1 MSQPIVALEKKIG
14 SGSFGDVF
22 MGTLRNTGEKIA
34 VKRVKKATLKK
45 YGDYLIKAFWKE
57 IENMKL
63 CECENSIRLIQTME
77 SENNYNIVMELCD
90 TDLLI
95 HLNKSPVPFTVDEVR
110 DTFSKLNNVFK
121 IMQKHNII
129 HRDLKLGNI
138 LIKYTDETK
147 KVFIPKL
154 SDYGFSKDLNDNN
167 YTATHLGTPAT
178 MAPEIMMNMPY
189 DAESDLWSIGVMMY
203 QLHFKE
209 LPYRGISEQQ
219 ILKKIKNNC
228 PRKQPNDQNFKDL
241 LDKLFVLDPKKRIS
255 WEDYF
260 NHPFFKVN
268 SKKNIS
274 QYEKISNIDLG
285 YDYNKKGKDEFI
297 CFIAKDKKNEKKVL
311 IKSYREDL
319 IEKNNQLFEDEL
331 NLFKAFKGNKNVLN
345 LIEIKKE
352 DNRFNMIFEYIEA
365 ESIINYLKKNEIS
378 EKILKNFNQILY
390 NKVFMFSESNVSPFI
405 FISVHNFLI
414 DHDSNPVVFDFGIH
428 KLLIPKE
435 EYSSYFLS
443 NESEIDSVSVNKI
456 KTNVMN
462 YGITLLNMFTGN
474 KISMKGKEILL
485 PENITLSNDFKIFIS
500 KCLTRNHNK
509 RASWD
514 ELQNCDFVKENNNDE
529 INKLEKILL
538 IDDEKLKKIFNYLND
553 KFELI
558 VNYYTKEDF
567 KYNENLSQIEIF
579 VSATLFEMRI
589 INSFFNRNTEIK
601 PFSNQE
607 EISFISINNDR
618 EMNKCDLNF
627 VNPVLKDV
635 EIIKINNNKIIKE
648 FLINLQKYIKKV
660 ETILINIQS
669 FTKTPSC
676 SGDYNN
682 FIEQIVNSVDS
693 RNPSNMHQYFSLL
706 ITKSSKENNKE
717 IKYYQNSL
725 AKYVMDYLVILITI
739 INDSGKKIYFNK
751 DILLNK
757 FYKVFGEENNTIE
770 ISTIDLKE
778 RKSQYLIVSFL
789 PILFKIREAE
799 FSNLLKGLKDRQSI
813 NGYIKYYPSLMKT
826 INEFEKK

>member
-1 MSQPIVALEKKIG
+1 
-14 SGSFGDVF
+14 
-22 MGTLRNTGEKIA
+22 
-34 VKRVKKATLKK
+34 
-45 YGDYLIKAFWKE
+45 
-57 IENMKL
+57 
-63 CECENSIRLIQTME
+63 
-77 SENNYNIVMELCD
+77 
-90 TDLLI
+90 
-95 HLNKSPVPFTVDEVR
+95 
-110 DTFSKLNNVFK
+110 
-121 IMQKHNII
+121 
-129 HRDLKLGNI
+129 
-138 LIKYTDETK
+138 
-147 KVFIPKL
+147 
-154 SDYGFSKDLNDNN
+154 
-167 YTATHLGTPAT
+167 
-178 MAPEIMMNMPY
+178 
-189 DAESDLWSIGVMMY
+189 
-203 QLHFKE
+203 
-209 LPYRGISEQQ
+209 
-219 ILKKIKNNC
+219 
-228 PRKQPNDQNFKDL
+228 
-241 LDKLFVLDPKKRIS
+241 
-255 WEDYF
+255 
-260 NHPFFKVN
+260 
-268 SKKNIS
+268 
-274 QYEKISNIDLG
+274 
-285 YDYNKKGKDEFI
+285 
-297 CFIAKDKKNEKKVL
+297 
-311 IKSYREDL
+311 
-319 IEKNNQLFEDEL
+319 
-331 NLFKAFKGNKNVLN
+331 
-345 LIEIKKE
+345 
-352 DNRFNMIFEYIEA
+352 MIFEYIEA

-390 NKVFMFSESNVSPFI
+390 NKVFMFSESNLSPFI

-474 KISMKGKEILL
+474 KITMKGKELLL

-514 ELQNCDFVKENNNDE
+514 ELQNCNFIKENKSDE

-669 FTKTPSC
+669 FAKTSSC

-751 DILLNK
+751 DIY
-757 FYKVFGEENNTIE
+757 FIE
-770 ISTIDLKE
+770 
-778 RKSQYLIVSFL
+778 
-789 PILFKIREAE
+789 
-799 FSNLLKGLKDRQSI
+799 
-813 NGYIKYYPSLMKT
+813 
-826 INEFEKK
+826 